1 MLADRDVPTP
11 LRLALSQTA
20 TNNSIEEWANTIAYY
35 ERPNRSALIQAL
47 YERANDRAAQP
58 AVAFPVA
65 SPPAPSMS
73 VPAPVASTPHPR
85 KPKTQFHLAP
95 YVKRYAPVIGLAAVL
110 VAMIAV
116 TVWAIQMRG
125 PDNRANSGVAAPAA
139 DKPPV
144 EAAPAALSSATAAF
158 ETLVNRLPVIGR
170 RESDVESPPPV
181 PTSGHWIHLPSDRTA
196 RVYQPAVPAVI
207 RSLPLPIPSVPEEGG
222 GNLSVSARVVSVNNT
237 IYSAADSDVVPPVAV
252 YPQFPSIPSG
262 TDAQDVAQ
270 FDVLVTETGDVASV
284 RAHGVPT
291 TLSDAMTMTMSLSA
305 AKTWRF
311 RPGLLNGEPVKYMH
325 VISILKN
332 R

>member
-1 MLADRDVPTP
+1 
-11 LRLALSQTA
+11 
-20 TNNSIEEWANTIAYY
+20 
-35 ERPNRSALIQAL
+35 
-47 YERANDRAAQP
+47 
-58 AVAFPVA
+58 
-65 SPPAPSMS
+65 
-73 VPAPVASTPHPR
+73 
-85 KPKTQFHLAP
+85 
-95 YVKRYAPVIGLAAVL
+95 VIGLAAALAAV
-110 VAMIAV
+110 IALA
-116 TVWAIQMRG
+116 VWAIQMRG
-125 PDNRANSGVAAPAA
+125 STNRVTSGVAGPVA
-139 DKPPV
+139 DNSPV
-144 EAAPAALSSATAAF
+144 ENASPAVSSATAAF
-158 ETLVNRLPVIGR
+158 ETLVSRIPVIGR
-170 RESDVESPPPV
+170 READVESPPPV

-207 RSLPLPIPSVPEEGG
+207 RSLPLPIPSVSEDGG
-222 GNLSVSARVVSVNNT
+222 GSLSVSPRVVSVNNT

-270 FDVLVTETGDVASV
+270 FDVLVTETGEVESV

-291 TLSDAMTMTMSLSA
+291 TLSDAMTMTISLSA